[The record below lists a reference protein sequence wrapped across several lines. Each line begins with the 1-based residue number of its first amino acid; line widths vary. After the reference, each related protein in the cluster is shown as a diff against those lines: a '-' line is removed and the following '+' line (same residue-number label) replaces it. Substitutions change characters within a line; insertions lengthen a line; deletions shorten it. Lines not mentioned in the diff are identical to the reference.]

1 MSWGLG
7 GTLISSGVKFTEP
20 VVQKKRNR
28 AKNQLLNAKP
38 VEAAGTVMNVHAVL
52 QVCYLLCTPAA
63 RSSSPVSSATSLPS
77 LSNGRRGVTWR
88 AAEDQW
94 HAGGDPKE
102 NGQPVQTRQHLHH
115 RRVAAPGR
123 TQLCH
128 QQVHEFSS
136 TCLMITTCEL
146 LCWRSS

>member
-1 MSWGLG
+1 MGVG
-7 GTLISSGVKFTEP
+7 GYLDQLWSEVH
-20 VVQKKRNR
+20 R
-28 AKNQLLNAKP
+28 ASCPKEEEQSQNQLLNVKP
-38 VEAAGTVMNVHAVL
+38 EEAAGTVMNVHAVL

-94 HAGGDPKE
+94 HAGGDPEE

-115 RRVAAPGR
+115 RRIAAPGR

-136 TCLMITTCEL
+136 TCLMISTCEL